1 MCDLDANQ
9 IKGEKM
15 LLKQS
20 CKPRDSVFNR
30 DRRDVVLDLS
40 DLLEDKVDATG
51 FFEENFVTS
60 GMRTLLEKTFGRLEN
75 KNDQASTFL
84 LTQAMGGGKTHN
96 MIALGLLAK
105 HPELRASVFGDSQL
119 GAELGGVRVVG
130 FHGRQTDAAFGL
142 WGEIAEQLG
151 KKEVF
156 SDCYTPLKAPGES
169 AWINLLKGEPTL
181 ILLDELPPYLEYAK
195 AVAVGN
201 SDLSVVT
208 TAAISNLLV
217 AVNKQ
222 ELSNVCVVISDLTA
236 AYASGTSQ
244 INHALENLRRE
255 TNRSAMQIEP
265 VNSQGDEIYHILRT
279 RLFETLPD
287 DEVIK
292 SVANAY
298 AKAVRDARE
307 MDVTN
312 ESPDSYA
319 AQIIESYP
327 FHFSIRN
334 LYARFK
340 ENSGFQQTRGL
351 IRLMRTIVAN
361 MYETER
367 AAHTQLIH
375 PYDLNLNN
383 EEMVSEINA
392 INPSLREAITND
404 IANNGHSIAEELD
417 KKLGSGTD
425 AQDVAALILVASLAN
440 IPDATHGLRESEII
454 GYLCAPGRD
463 ISKIKKDIVDQL
475 PAQAWYLHGSQD
487 GRLFFKNV
495 QNLAAKL
502 HALAGSYN
510 RESSLKE
517 LRNYLGGLFTPSLR
531 DCYQLLAVLPGLDE
545 VNDQA
550 DKVSL
555 IITEPTSHRAESSR
569 LSEVWDHFV
578 ADIVF
583 RNRVLFLTGERS
595 TLESVIEQAGRYKAI
610 QSIIGEFESQR
621 LSERDPQWI
630 SAQDNLDK
638 IMLSL
643 RSAIQETFTTLVYP
657 ARGGFR
663 STDVRIHFE
672 NNQFDG
678 EQLIRNTLEQVQKFT
693 SDTSSETFRKKAEA
707 RLFGGQQT
715 APWQEIKRRAATQTD
730 WQFHR
735 PDALE
740 LLKST
745 NIERDIWRDEDGY
758 INKGP
763 FPPPATEVRVQRIG
777 RDEGTGEVTLRITPI
792 HGDTVYYEL
801 GGDQPSSSSCKVEN
815 LNDFRTS
822 ELQISFVCKDS
833 AGEHQPGK
841 VEVWRGTVSLK
852 HSVYQQG
859 DDWMVQLQAAPHAE
873 IRYTSDGSDPKTQG
887 VTYEA
892 PFVSPTSAPFIL
904 AVAERDGVS
913 SNIEKIDVS
922 QYRAREVKLDPAK
935 AAVWKHRLLNLTARA
950 AFEFMERLKKF
961 HARAESVTISV
972 RANDELQDIEYA
984 SAEGFLLDG
993 DAFESKVK
1001 ALQSMLDGSQIFLGT
1016 EAIHFNSGQDLQ
1028 DWISDE
1034 KGKLQPGE
1042 VSQ

>member
-1 MCDLDANQ
+1 MF
-9 IKGEKM
+9 
-15 LLKQS
+15 LKQA

-40 DLLEDKVDATG
+40 DLLEDKVDAKQ

-60 GMRTLLEKTFGRLEN
+60 GMGTLLAKTFDRLEN
-75 KNDQASTFL
+75 RNDQASTFL

-105 HPELRASVFGDSQL
+105 HPELRASVLGDDGPGTTFGQ
-119 GAELGGVRVVG
+119 VRVVG

-151 KKEVF
+151 KKNAF
-156 SDCYTPLKAPGES
+156 SDCYSPLKAPGES

-195 AVAVGN
+195 AVGVGN

-208 TAAISNLLV
+208 TAALSNLLV

-222 ELSNVCVVISDLTA
+222 ELSNVCVIISDLTA
-236 AYASGTSQ
+236 AYGGGGAQ
-244 INHALENLRRE
+244 INHALENLRKE

-279 RLFETLPD
+279 RLFDSLPD
-287 DEVIK
+287 NETIK
-292 SVANAY
+292 AVANAY
-298 AKAVRDARE
+298 AKAVRDAKE

-312 ESPDSYA
+312 ESADSYA
-319 AQIIESYP
+319 AQLIESYP

-340 ENSGFQQTRGL
+340 ENPGFQQTRGL

-367 AAHTQLIH
+367 ASKTQLIH

-383 EEMVSEINA
+383 EEVVSEINA
-392 INPSLREAITND
+392 INSTLREAITND
-404 IANNGHSIAEELD
+404 IANNGHSIAEKMD
-417 KKLGSGTD
+417 RKLGSGTD

-440 IPDATHGLRESEII
+440 VPDATHGLRESEIM

-475 PAQAWYLHGSQD
+475 PAQAWYLHSSQD
-487 GRLFFKNV
+487 GRQFFKNV

-517 LRNYLGGLFTPSLR
+517 LRSYLAGLFSPSLK
-531 DCYQLLAVLPGLDE
+531 DCYQQAAILPGLDE
-545 VNDQA
+545 LSDQA
-550 DKVSL
+550 DRVTL
-555 IITEPTSHRAESSR
+555 IVTEPTSHRAPESR
-569 LSEVWDHFV
+569 LSESWDKFV
-578 ADIVF
+578 KDIVF
-583 RNRVLFLTGERS
+583 ANRFMFLTGDHE
-595 TLESVIEQAGRYKAI
+595 TLESVIEQAARYKAI

-630 SAQDNLDK
+630 SAHDNLDK

-657 ARGGFR
+657 TKSGFR
-663 STDVRIHFE
+663 STDVRIQFE
-672 NNQFDG
+672 NNRFDG
-678 EQLIRNTLEQVQKFT
+678 EQLIRNTLEKVQKFT
-693 SDTSSETFRKKAEA
+693 TDTGSETFRKKAEA

-715 APWQEIKRRAATQTD
+715 AAWPEVKRRSATQIE

-735 PDALE
+735 MDALDV
-740 LLKST
+740 LKSEC
-745 NIERDIWRDEDGY
+745 IEKDIWRDEGGY
-758 INKGP
+758 VNKGP
-763 FPPPATEVRVQRIG
+763 FPPPETEVRIQRIS
-777 RDEGTGEVTLRITPI
+777 RDDTTGEVTLRLTPV
-792 HGDTVYYEL
+792 HGNTIYYEM
-801 GGDQPSSSSCKVEN
+801 GGSDPSSSSSKVEN
-815 LNDFRTS
+815 LDTFRTKDLS
-822 ELQISFVCKDS
+822 ITFVCEDS
-833 AGEHQPGK
+833 GGAHKRGK
-841 VEVWRGTVSLK
+841 VETWKNTITLK
-852 HSVYQQG
+852 HRVYQQD
-859 DDWMVQLQAAPHAE
+859 DDWMVELQAVPHAN
-873 IRYTSDGSDPKTQG
+873 IRYTSDGSDPKTKG
-887 VTYEA
+887 VSYEG
-892 PFVSPTSAPFIL
+892 PFVSPKDSPFIL
-904 AVAERDGVS
+904 AIAEHDDTT
-913 SNIEKIDVS
+913 SNEEKIDVS
-922 QYRAREVKLDPAK
+922 QYRAREVKINSTKPAI
-935 AAVWKHRLLNLTARA
+935 WKRRRSNLTTHA
-950 AFEFMERLKKF
+950 AFDFIDRLKKF
-961 HARAESVTISV
+961 HGKADSVTISV
-972 RANDELQDIEYA
+972 RANDETQDIDYA
-984 SAEGFLLDG
+984 SAEGFLIAG
-993 DAFESKVK
+993 DAFESTVK
-1001 ALQSMLDGSQIFLGT
+1001 ACRDMVDGGQIFLSV
-1016 EAIHFNSGQDLQ
+1016 AMIHFDKGQDLQ
-1028 DWISDE
+1028 DWVADE